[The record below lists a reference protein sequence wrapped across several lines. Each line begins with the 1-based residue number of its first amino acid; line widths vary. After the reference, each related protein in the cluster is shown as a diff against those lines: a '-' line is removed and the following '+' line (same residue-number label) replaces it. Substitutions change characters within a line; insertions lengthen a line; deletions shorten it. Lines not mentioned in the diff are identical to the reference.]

1 MCENDIDNIDNI
13 DDNNYKYVYNSLD
26 ARIICH
32 QLRFYKCA
40 VTCIDSYVL
49 HDNPKRLQNFIHN
62 LCRLDRGQIALDD
75 YFQPL
80 LKACTN
86 CDLTE
91 IKNIRDLLEKDI
103 KKNELTLTTDYSDSK
118 QVQDEYPES
127 TSTPASACDSTTCV

>member
-1 MCENDIDNIDNI
+1 MCENIDNI
-13 DDNNYKYVYNSLD
+13 DDDNNYNYKCVYNSLD
-26 ARIICH
+26 ARLICH
-32 QLRFYKCA
+32 QLRFYKYA

-80 LKACTN
+80 LKACTT

-103 KKNELTLTTDYSDSK
+103 KKNELILTTDYSDSK
-118 QVQDEYPES
+118 QTQDEYS
-127 TSTPASACDSTTCV
+127 DSTPASACDSTTCI